1 MSMAL
6 VRKRLFVTRDSRPVL
21 PNHIKLRHD
30 EGRGRWV
37 ILAPERV
44 FDPDAT
50 AVAILKLVNGRR
62 SVFEI
67 AVLLAQDYNAPLDII
82 LADTVTMLQ
91 DLADKGVVT
100 ANLE

>member
-1 MSMAL
+1 MSTAL
-6 VRKRLFVTRDSRPVL
+6 VRQRQLVTRDSRPML
-21 PNHIKLRHD
+21 PRHIKLRHD

-50 AVAILKLVNGRR
+50 AVAVLKLVNGRR
-62 SVFEI
+62 SVLDI
-67 AVLLAQDYNAPLDII
+67 AVLLAQDYDAPVDII
-82 LADTVTMLQ
+82 LADAVTMLQ

-100 ANLE
+100 TKLE